1 MYARGRSRTYEGTKP
16 QDLKSC
22 PFGHSG
28 TLAYENYNKKV
39 FKKSSIALFKRL

>member
-1 MYARGRSRTYEGTKP
+1 MYAQAWSSMRGAGFEPAKGTKP

-28 TLAYENYNKKV
+28 TPSNDASAA
-39 FKKSSIALFKRL
+39 FALIV